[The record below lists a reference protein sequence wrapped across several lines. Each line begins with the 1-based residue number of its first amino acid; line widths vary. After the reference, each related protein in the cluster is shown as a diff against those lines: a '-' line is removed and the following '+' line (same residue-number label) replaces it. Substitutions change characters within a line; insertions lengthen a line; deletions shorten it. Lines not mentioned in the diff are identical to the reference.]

1 VTGRVVVVG
10 LGPAGTELV
19 TAGTLDA
26 IVRVAHRY
34 VRTMRH
40 PSVGVLGERVT
51 SFDSLYESA
60 PSFDEV
66 YRNIVEVLVAAAE
79 QHGEVLYAVPG
90 SPRVAERS
98 VALLCADGRVSV
110 EVLPALSFLDLA
122 WVQLGVDPLT
132 AGVKVVDGRA
142 FAVEA
147 AGEAGPL
154 LVAQCDA
161 RHVLS
166 EIKLSVEEA
175 GDKQVV
181 VLQRLGLPDERVVT
195 VPWDELDR
203 AVDPDHLTSLYIPAL
218 RAPVAAEF
226 VRFDDQVRIL
236 REECPWDAEQ
246 THESLRRHLLEETY
260 EVLEAIDAVAAAQQ
274 LGDEAALDHAYTQL
288 EEELGDLLYQVFF
301 HSVLAAENGRFTV
314 ADVARGIYDK
324 LEHRHPHVFGT
335 LHAAT
340 SDDVLANWE
349 QIKKAEK
356 GRTSVMDGIPSAL
369 PALAYASKVL
379 GKSRG
384 AAIDIAATD
393 TEGEIGRELFGVV
406 QRARAAD
413 VDPEDALR
421 RYAAAFVERFRATE

>member
-1 VTGRVVVVG
+1 MTGRVVVVG
-10 LGPAGTELV
+10 LGPAGPELV
-19 TAGTLDA
+19 TAATLDA
-26 IVRVAHRY
+26 VARVQHRY
-34 VRTMRH
+34 VRTTRH
-40 PSVGVLGERVT
+40 PSVGVLGDGVT
-51 SFDSLYESA
+51 SFDSFYESA
-60 PSFDEV
+60 PNLDEV
-66 YRNIVEVLVAAAE
+66 YRNIVDVLVAAAAE
-79 QHGEVLYAVPG
+79 HGEVLYAVPG

-98 VALLCADGRVSV
+98 VALLCADPRVTV

-122 WVQLGVDPLT
+122 WVRIGVDPLV
-132 AGVKVVDGRA
+132 AGVTVVDGRA
-142 FAVEA
+142 FSVEA
-147 AGEAGPL
+147 AGAAGPL

-166 EIKLSVEEA
+166 EIKLSVEEPA
-175 GDKQVV
+175 YQPVV
-181 VLQRLGLPDERVVT
+181 VLQRLGLPDERIAT
-195 VPWDELDR
+195 VAWDELDR
-203 AVDPDHLTSLYIPAL
+203 SVDPDHLTSLYIPKL
-218 RAPVAAEF
+218 RAPVASEF

-274 LGDEAALDHAYTQL
+274 RGDDAALDHAYLQL

-324 LEHRHPHVFGT
+324 LEHRHPHVFGD

-349 QIKKAEK
+349 QIKKKEK
-356 GRTSVMDGIPSAL
+356 GRSSVMDGIPSAL

-384 AAIDIAATD
+384 ATIDIATTNA
-393 TEGEIGRELFGVV
+393 EGEIGRELFGLVA
-406 QRARAAD
+406 RARAAD